1 MVYEILVDGKTIFRF
16 AKLHPVRLM
25 VDGAVTLLQE
35 DNVRNNFRAS
45 IFLERIIGQ
54 TDGTQQISTFGDV
67 FTGRAVFTVQ
77 RVTAGDKGHDAART
91 HLVNG
96 FGKEIVV
103 DAEIQLVVRLVVDLV
118 LAERHIS
125 YGKVIEIAAVS
136 GFKSSNFN
144 VGFRVELLGDTAR
157 DTVQFHSV

>member
-1 MVYEILVDGKTIFRF
+1 
-16 AKLHPVRLM
+16 M

-91 HLVNG
+91 HLVDG
-96 FGKEIVV
+96 LGEKVV
-103 DAEIQLVVRLVVDLV
+103 VNRKSQLVVRLIVDLV
-118 LAERHIS
+118 LTERH
-125 YGKVIEIAAVS
+125 VAAMRPVMLSSSTPYRRLSAMLS
-136 GFKSSNFN
+136 GSIPKKLPTPMDGSKM
-144 VGFRVELLGDTAR
+144 LPD
-157 DTVQFHSV
+157 